1 MPFGLTNA
9 PATFQG
15 LMNEVFAPLLR
26 KGVLVFM
33 DDILIY
39 TATLEQHVK
48 LLAAVLLT
56 LADHNLFAKPSKCSF
71 SQESIAYLGQ
81 IISSKWVSTDPQ
93 KTQAVQ
99 DWPVPTNVKE
109 IRGFLGLTGY
119 YRRFIK
125 HYSLISK
132 PLTLVLKKGAQF
144 VWSSVTQEAFDTLKH
159 ALVTAPVLALPQF
172 QKPFTIETDASE
184 VGLGAIL
191 MQEGHPIAF
200 LSQALCPKNAALS
213 TYEKECLA
221 ILLAIDKW
229 RSDIKVVCGWATTPW
244 HNNTSCKPCTTM
256 G

>member
-48 LLAAVLLT
+48 LLAAVLQT

-71 SQESIAYLGQ
+71 AQESIAYLGH
-81 IISSKWVSTDPQ
+81 IISSKGVSTDPQ

-125 HYSLISK
+125 HYSLTSK
-132 PLTLVLKKGAQF
+132 PLTLILKKGAQF
-144 VWSSVTQEAFDTLKH
+144 VWSSVTQEAFDTLSI
-159 ALVTAPVLALPQF
+159 APL
-172 QKPFTIETDASE
+172 
-184 VGLGAIL
+184 L
-191 MQEGHPIAF
+191 MQS
-200 LSQALCPKNAALS
+200 L
-213 TYEKECLA
+213 
-221 ILLAIDKW
+221 
-229 RSDIKVVCGWATTPW
+229 R
-244 HNNTSCKPCTTM
+244 
-256 G
+256 